1 MNRHLLSLFGA
12 LVILVSLLSGDLKAQ
27 NSNDTPVTVSIHGF
41 AKADVAWDSRQ
52 VVEAREGFLVF
63 YPQKP
68 KYDAQ
73 GEDINATPGFNS
85 WAMTSRVNIKATGP
99 KVLGATAMA
108 FVEGDF
114 TGPSNTE
121 NNAFRLRHAYVSLA
135 WEKWSVLAG
144 QYWNPMDVPEMLPKV
159 LALNTGAPFRSF
171 TRSPM
176 VKAEYKFGSSKII
189 AAIYTQRDYQSSGP
203 SGASANYL
211 RTSGLPNFHL
221 QYQLN
226 RGSIIMGIGA
236 DYKMI
241 RPRMTSDS
249 LIIDDNKVSS
259 FSALAYIGYSKGKF
273 GIKGQ
278 ALYGQNLSDHLMLG
292 GYAVSSIDPTTDARE
307 YVNLNNLSSWIDC
320 NYRIT
325 PAVNLGLFA
334 GYSQNLGTEK
344 DVVGA
349 FYGRGDDIASLYRL
363 SPRIEWIYGPV
374 QFIAEV
380 EYTAAA
386 FGKPDN
392 RYKFDETE
400 TTNNLR
406 VQTALVYNF

>member
-135 WEKWSVLAG
+135 WEKWTVLAG

-203 SGASANYL
+203 SGSSANYL
-211 RTSGLPNFHL
+211 RTYGLPNFHL

-363 SPRIEWIYGPV
+363 SPRIEWFYGPV

>member
-203 SGASANYL
+203 SGSSANYL

-363 SPRIEWIYGPV
+363 SPRVEWIYGPV

>member
-12 LVILVSLLSGDLKAQ
+12 LVILVSLLSGGLKAQ

-176 VKAEYKFGSSKII
+176 VKAEYKFGS
-189 AAIYTQRDYQSSGP
+189 
-203 SGASANYL
+203 
-211 RTSGLPNFHL
+211 
-221 QYQLN
+221 
-226 RGSIIMGIGA
+226 
-236 DYKMI
+236 
-241 RPRMTSDS
+241 
-249 LIIDDNKVSS
+249 
-259 FSALAYIGYSKGKF
+259 
-273 GIKGQ
+273 
-278 ALYGQNLSDHLMLG
+278 
-292 GYAVSSIDPTTDARE
+292 
-307 YVNLNNLSSWIDC
+307 
-320 NYRIT
+320 
-325 PAVNLGLFA
+325 
-334 GYSQNLGTEK
+334 
-344 DVVGA
+344 
-349 FYGRGDDIASLYRL
+349 
-363 SPRIEWIYGPV
+363 
-374 QFIAEV
+374 
-380 EYTAAA
+380 
-386 FGKPDN
+386 
-392 RYKFDETE
+392 
-400 TTNNLR
+400 
-406 VQTALVYNF
+406 

>member
-135 WEKWSVLAG
+135 WEKWTVLAG

>member
-12 LVILVSLLSGDLKAQ
+12 LVILVSLLSGGLKAQ

-226 RGSIIMGIGA
+226 KGSVIMGIGA

-363 SPRIEWIYGPV
+363 SPRVEWIYGPV

>member
-12 LVILVSLLSGDLKAQ
+12 LVILVSLLSGGLKAQ

-135 WEKWSVLAG
+135 WEKWSILAG

-325 PAVNLGLFA
+325 PTVNLGLFA

>member
-12 LVILVSLLSGDLKAQ
+12 LVILVSLLSGGLKAQ

>member
-12 LVILVSLLSGDLKAQ
+12 LVILVSLLSGGLKAQ

-135 WEKWSVLAG
+135 WEKWTVLAG

>member
-12 LVILVSLLSGDLKAQ
+12 LVILVSLLSGGLKAQ

-135 WEKWSVLAG
+135 WEKWTVLAG

-203 SGASANYL
+203 SGSSANYL

-363 SPRIEWIYGPV
+363 SPRIEWFYGPV

>member
-135 WEKWSVLAG
+135 WEKWTVLAG

-363 SPRIEWIYGPV
+363 SPRVEWIYGPV

>member
-12 LVILVSLLSGDLKAQ
+12 LVILVSLHSGDLKAQ

-292 GYAVSSIDPTTDARE
+292 GYAVSSIDPTTDTRE

-363 SPRIEWIYGPV
+363 SPRVEWIYGPV
-374 QFIAEV
+374 QFIVEV

>member
-12 LVILVSLLSGDLKAQ
+12 LVILVSLLSGGLKAQ

-176 VKAEYKFGSSKII
+176 VKAEYKFGLSKII

-226 RGSIIMGIGA
+226 NGSVIMGIGA

>member
-99 KVLGATAMA
+99 KGLGATAMA

>member
-203 SGASANYL
+203 SGSSANYL

>member
-12 LVILVSLLSGDLKAQ
+12 LVILVSLLSGGLKAQ

-211 RTSGLPNFHL
+211 RTSGLPSFHL

>member
-12 LVILVSLLSGDLKAQ
+12 LVILVSLLSGGLKAQ

-363 SPRIEWIYGPV
+363 SPRVEWIYGPV

>member
-176 VKAEYKFGSSKII
+176 VKAEYKFGSSEII

-325 PAVNLGLFA
+325 PAVNVGLFA

>member
-12 LVILVSLLSGDLKAQ
+12 LVILVSLLSGGLKAQ

-226 RGSIIMGIGA
+226 KGSVIMGIGA

-344 DVVGA
+344 DVVGV

-363 SPRIEWIYGPV
+363 SPRVEWIYGPV

>member
-363 SPRIEWIYGPV
+363 SPRVEWIYGPV

>member
-12 LVILVSLLSGDLKAQ
+12 LVILVSLLSGGLKAQ

-292 GYAVSSIDPTTDARE
+292 GYAVSSIDPTTDTRE

>member
-12 LVILVSLLSGDLKAQ
+12 LVILVSLLSGGLKAQ

-135 WEKWSVLAG
+135 WEKWTVLAG

-363 SPRIEWIYGPV
+363 SPRIEWFYGPV

>member
-135 WEKWSVLAG
+135 WEKWTVLAG

-203 SGASANYL
+203 SGSSANYL

-363 SPRIEWIYGPV
+363 SPRIEWFYGPV

>member
-1 MNRHLLSLFGA
+1 
-12 LVILVSLLSGDLKAQ
+12 
-27 NSNDTPVTVSIHGF
+27 
-41 AKADVAWDSRQ
+41 
-52 VVEAREGFLVF
+52 
-63 YPQKP
+63 
-68 KYDAQ
+68 
-73 GEDINATPGFNS
+73 
-85 WAMTSRVNIKATGP
+85 
-99 KVLGATAMA
+99 
-108 FVEGDF
+108 
-114 TGPSNTE
+114 
-121 NNAFRLRHAYVSLA
+121 
-135 WEKWSVLAG
+135 
-144 QYWNPMDVPEMLPKV
+144 
-159 LALNTGAPFRSF
+159 
-171 TRSPM
+171 
-176 VKAEYKFGSSKII
+176 
-189 AAIYTQRDYQSSGP
+189 
-203 SGASANYL
+203 
-211 RTSGLPNFHL
+211 
-221 QYQLN
+221 
-226 RGSIIMGIGA
+226 MGIGA

-325 PAVNLGLFA
+325 PAVNVGLFA

>member
-12 LVILVSLLSGDLKAQ
+12 LVILVSLLSGGLKAQ
-27 NSNDTPVTVSIHGF
+27 SSNDTPVTVSIHGF

-135 WEKWSVLAG
+135 WEKWTVLAG

-176 VKAEYKFGSSKII
+176 VKAEYKFGSSEII

>member
-226 RGSIIMGIGA
+226 KGSIIMGIGA

>member
-12 LVILVSLLSGDLKAQ
+12 LVILVSLLSGGLKAQ

-135 WEKWSVLAG
+135 WEKWTVLAG

-203 SGASANYL
+203 SGSSANYL

>member
-135 WEKWSVLAG
+135 WEKWTVLAG

-363 SPRIEWIYGPV
+363 SPRIEWFYGPV

>member
-135 WEKWSVLAG
+135 WEKWTVLAG

-203 SGASANYL
+203 SGSSANYL

-292 GYAVSSIDPTTDARE
+292 GYAVSSIDPTTDTRE

>member
-27 NSNDTPVTVSIHGF
+27 SSNDTPVTVSIHGF

-121 NNAFRLRHAYVSLA
+121 NNAFRLRHAYVSLV
-135 WEKWSVLAG
+135 WEKWAVLAG

-221 QYQLN
+221 QYQFN
-226 RGSIIMGIGA
+226 KGSVIMGIGA

-249 LIIDDNKVSS
+249 LVIDDNKVSS

-292 GYAVSSIDPTTDARE
+292 GYAVSSIDPATDARE

-363 SPRIEWIYGPV
+363 SPRVEWIYGPV

-392 RYKFDETE
+392 RYKFDQTE

>member
-1 MNRHLLSLFGA
+1 MNKRLLSLYGA
-12 LVILVSLLSGDLKAQ
+12 LIFSLLCFSNGLIAQ
-27 NSNDTPVTVSIHGF
+27 TSSETPVSITIHGF
-41 AKADVAWDSRQ
+41 ARADVAWDSRQ

-68 KYDAQ
+68 KLDAQ
-73 GEDINATPGFNS
+73 GNDINTTSGFNS
-85 WAMTSRVNIKATGP
+85 WAMTSRVNLKATGP
-99 KVLGATAMA
+99 KVLGATAIA

-121 NNAFRLRHAYVSLA
+121 NNAFRLRHAYVSLT
-135 WEKWSVLAG
+135 WEKFSILAG

-176 VKAEYKFGSSKII
+176 VKAEYKIGGGKFI

-203 SGASANYL
+203 SGASSNYL

-221 QYQLN
+221 QYQYNNGAL
-226 RGSIIMGIGA
+226 IMGAGV
-236 DYKMI
+236 DYKAI

-249 LIIDDNKVSS
+249 LLIDDNKVSS
-259 FSALAYIGYSKGKF
+259 VSALAYIGYSKGKF

-278 ALYGQNLSDHLMLG
+278 AMLGQNLSDHLMLG
-292 GYAVSSIDPTTDARE
+292 GYAVTSIDPKTDVRE
-307 YVNLNNLSSWIDC
+307 YVNMNNLSGWIDC
-320 NYRIT
+320 NYRISS
-325 PAVNLGLFA
+325 AINLGLFA
-334 GYSQNLGTEK
+334 GYVKNLGTEK

-349 FYGRGDDIASLYRL
+349 FYGRGDDIETLYRI
-363 SPRIEWIYGPV
+363 SPRCEWVYGPV
-374 QFIAEV
+374 QFITEV

-392 RYKFDETE
+392 RYKFDKTE
-400 TTNNLR
+400 TTGNIR
-406 VQTALVYNF
+406 VQTALLYNF

>member
-12 LVILVSLLSGDLKAQ
+12 LVILVSLLSGGLKAQ

-203 SGASANYL
+203 SGSSANYL

-363 SPRIEWIYGPV
+363 SPRVEWIYGPV

>member
-226 RGSIIMGIGA
+226 KGSVIMGIGA

-363 SPRIEWIYGPV
+363 SPRVEWIYGPV

>member
-135 WEKWSVLAG
+135 WEKWTVLAG

-203 SGASANYL
+203 SGSSANYL

-363 SPRIEWIYGPV
+363 SPRVEWIYGPV